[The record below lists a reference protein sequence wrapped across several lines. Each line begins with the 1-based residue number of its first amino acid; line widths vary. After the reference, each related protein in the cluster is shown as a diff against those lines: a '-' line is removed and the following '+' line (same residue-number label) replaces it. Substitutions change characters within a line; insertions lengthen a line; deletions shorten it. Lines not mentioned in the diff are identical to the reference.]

1 MKDKIKRA
9 GYLLIGI
16 SIISII
22 GLVLLKIIIEII
34 KLLI

>member
-1 MKDKIKRA
+1 MKEKIKKI

-16 SIISII
+16 STIALIV
-22 GLVLLKIIIEII
+22 LLLLKIIIEII